1 MTWMFWRG
9 ADAAKAWRSAAPG
22 ACRTS
27 AKTVLSGRAE
37 SCLTKPSCSG
47 DTCSRAIASREGGGG
62 GERVSVSGFED
73 YGDRK
78 EEARTPMPRDAPVT
92 AYEGIVCGLCRG
104 LCAESSA
111 VSCTTGQYRTLLL
124 YLGVECRCTQY

>member
-1 MTWMFWRG
+1 MDVLARG
-9 ADAAKAWRSAAPG
+9 RRGESLEVGGPG
-22 ACRTS
+22 RVPHEREDRAVWPRRKLLDE
-27 AKTVLSGRAE
+27 AQLLGRHMQP
-37 SCLTKPSCSG
+37 C
-47 DTCSRAIASREGGGG
+47 DRAGGRGG

-73 YGDRK
+73 YGDRE

-92 AYEGIVCGLCRG
+92 AYEGIMCGLCRG